1 MGIGIIDFAI
11 IGTYLLV
18 CVGAGVWMKRYV
30 HQVEDFALARREM
43 DVYLGVASLAATELG
58 VVTVMYTAQLGFT
71 QGFAGATPG
80 VLMAFWMGL
89 VGATGFIIRP
99 LRQAGVMTIPELFE
113 KRFGV
118 LVRWL
123 AGLVVVL
130 GGVLN
135 MGIFLRLG
143 GEFLVHT
150 AGLPPEYLK
159 WVMTGLLALVL
170 LYTTL
175 GGMIS
180 VLVTD
185 YLQFIVMGTGIVV
198 TSVFVL
204 QEAGWNRLL
213 GTLKEAYRETGMVSM
228 VPGDQPVHA
237 QEEFGVHSEKESAV
251 GPSDRPSVPSAGPTG
266 SLKMGNPVNPLGR
279 GGPGWIWVLWQAL
292 VALAAITTWQ
302 TMVVRVLAAKDEST
316 ACAIYRRTA
325 FYFVGRFALPGL
337 WGAAA
342 FAYFYRQG
350 GLPDGVTDLTAM
362 PTYLGQLLPA
372 GILGLVIAGMLAA
385 EMSTDSG
392 YLLTWATVIYN
403 DLVMPCLRRPLSP
416 AGRLLLI
423 RILVVAIGIFLVF
436 WGLWYELPGTA
447 WDYLAVTGTIYL
459 ASLFT
464 LLVAAL
470 YFPGAARTGALA
482 AIILGAVG
490 PISFVILN
498 ALLPEGSPWRI
509 SAEVAGLSAFALA
522 ALGMILGSLSEHMFK
537 ALHGKK

>member
-1 MGIGIIDFAI
+1 MGLGIIDFAI

-198 TSVFVL
+198 TSLFVL
-204 QEAGWNRLL
+204 HEAGWHRLL
-213 GTLKEAYRETGMVSM
+213 NTLREAHRQTVIFPNIENVQGAERQIDLRPETGGNS
-228 VPGDQPVHA
+228 P
-237 QEEFGVHSEKESAV
+237 SR
-251 GPSDRPSVPSAGPTG
+251 PSDRLPTQSSPSGQ
-266 SLKMGNPVNPLGR
+266 SLTMGNPFNPLGK
-279 GGPGWIWVLWQAL
+279 GGPGWVWLVWQAL

-470 YFPGAARTGALA
+470 YFPGATRTGALA